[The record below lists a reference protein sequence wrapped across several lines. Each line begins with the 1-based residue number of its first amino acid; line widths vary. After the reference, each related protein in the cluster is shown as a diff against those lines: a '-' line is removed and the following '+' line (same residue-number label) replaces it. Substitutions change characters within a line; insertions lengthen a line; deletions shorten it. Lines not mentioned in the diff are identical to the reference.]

1 MAQGPGRGV
10 GRHKTGGAVAEQC
23 RKKSGCRATN
33 SPGLG
38 WGEGPPG
45 WGAVPLPQLLQQG
58 GAPCSATPP
67 PREVPVKGAWLHS
80 LWGKV

>member
-45 WGAVPLPQLLQQG
+45 GEQRLSHSCCSKEGHLALL
-58 GAPCSATPP
+58 PP